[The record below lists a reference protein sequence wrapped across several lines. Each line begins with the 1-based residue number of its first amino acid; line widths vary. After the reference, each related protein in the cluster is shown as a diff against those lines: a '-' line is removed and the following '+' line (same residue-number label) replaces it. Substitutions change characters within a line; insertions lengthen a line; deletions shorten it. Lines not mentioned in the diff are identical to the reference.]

1 MLNMYYSLVGV
12 YTKVIQ
18 YNMASCINYLPLHKY
33 HISSLQDSN
42 AALSLSLSLLI
53 FYKKKCLYAENMC
66 IVSIN

>member
-1 MLNMYYSLVGV
+1 MLNMHYSLVGV

-42 AALSLSLSLLI
+42 VSLSLSLLI

-66 IVSIN
+66 IVSMN